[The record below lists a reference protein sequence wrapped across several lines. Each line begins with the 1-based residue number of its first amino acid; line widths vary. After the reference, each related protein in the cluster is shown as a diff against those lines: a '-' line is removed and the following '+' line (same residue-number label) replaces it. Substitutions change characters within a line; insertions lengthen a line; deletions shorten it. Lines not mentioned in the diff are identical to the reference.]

1 MCCSHQAL
9 SDVSNTEI
17 DNQRA
22 LHPSPSTIH
31 SPLSIPACW
40 VATSTSCK
48 HHVGWASLV
57 VGHHFD
63 DWRNEAINLEPAR
76 QITCPG
82 QRAAAPPAPSTTS
95 TTNSIDKWARFNPLH
110 SRFTFY
116 KGKNC
121 KPIQSEWLMSTDEL
135 STQQQQTTTTNKY
148 SKIKIRKQLKGYINF
163 IIYSI
168 IINIYFV
175 LLSEIYV
182 WENKIY
188 LLLIYLFIFN

>member
-1 MCCSHQAL
+1 
-9 SDVSNTEI
+9 
-17 DNQRA
+17 
-22 LHPSPSTIH
+22 
-31 SPLSIPACW
+31 
-40 VATSTSCK
+40 
-48 HHVGWASLV
+48 
-57 VGHHFD
+57 
-63 DWRNEAINLEPAR
+63 
-76 QITCPG
+76 
-82 QRAAAPPAPSTTS
+82 
-95 TTNSIDKWARFNPLH
+95 
-110 SRFTFY
+110 
-116 KGKNC
+116 
-121 KPIQSEWLMSTDEL
+121 MSTDEL